1 MICASGFVIRVRDN
15 KLRNLA
21 CIKGVYVIKLVIEKD
36 GYKKKIILEKI
47 KSKII
52 VKKIIMRM
60 GVIAG
65 HDCFTTSLEKCSLM

>member
-21 CIKGVYVIKLVIEKD
+21 YTKGTYVIKLVIEKD

-52 VKKIIMRM
+52 VKKNN
-60 GVIAG
+60 
-65 HDCFTTSLEKCSLM
+65 SEKIVTNNGKE